1 LDSLYGFN
9 HTQRLHEP
17 NIHLGYIAYAADN
30 RFVFACAY
38 VRRDFAI
45 LKPGDE
51 TLDLFG
57 NGIFFQYDYHL
68 SVPFNFNKTKT
79 AALFPERSRLGGKS
93 LIVSQA
99 YAQPLRPVKPK

>member
-17 NIHLGYIAYAADN
+17 NIHFGYIAYAADN

-57 NGIFFQYDYHL
+57 NGIFFQYDYHCFSYFSDWL
-68 SVPFNFNKTKT
+68 NKNKNDR
-79 AALFPERSRLGGKS
+79 ALYRSGVACKL
-93 LIVSQA
+93 
-99 YAQPLRPVKPK
+99 